1 MELALDLRLCFFI
14 LVSLAP
20 ARRLLSM
27 IIDDAVT
34 VENFLP
40 DCQLSRYSKTDSP
53 KLKVVTAFATA
64 HSRVARD
71 TNLVCNN
78 KIYKYMNKVL

>member
-1 MELALDLRLCFFI
+1 MESALDLLLCFFI

-20 ARRLLSM
+20 DRRLFM
-27 IIDDAVT
+27 TIADADT

-40 DCQLSRYSKTDSP
+40 DFRLSRSSKTYSP
-53 KLKVVTAFATA
+53 KLNVVTAFATA
-64 HSRVARD
+64 HSREARD

-78 KIYKYMNKVL
+78 DIYKYMKKVL